1 MNDASKQAF
10 FSALRTLAGALGGY
24 FVGKGVMD
32 EATAAA
38 LGVLVM
44 IVAPLIWGMVEKFQ
58 NERKTEARVEV
69 ALNAGIRMADANEG
83 PTPAVAP
90 ASVKAVLATI
100 AEVLPPTHQS
110 PAKE

>member
-1 MNDASKQAF
+1 MNEASKQAF

-24 FVGKGVMD
+24 FVGKGYMD

-38 LGVLVM
+38 LGVLAM
-44 IVAPLIWGMVEKFQ
+44 IAAPLLWGMVEKFQ
-58 NERKTEARVEV
+58 SEKKTEAREAV
-69 ALNAGIRMADANEG
+69 ALNAGIRIADATEG

-90 ASVKAVLATI
+90 ASVKAVLAAT
-100 AEVLPPTHQS
+100 AEILPPPYQS

>member
-1 MNDASKQAF
+1 MNEASKQAF
-10 FSALRTLAGALGGY
+10 FSALRTVTAAAGGY

-44 IVAPLIWGMVEKFQ
+44 LAAPLIWGVLEKFQ
-58 NERKTEARVEV
+58 MERKAEAREAV
-69 ALNAGIRMADANEG
+69 ALNAGQRIADATEG

-90 ASVKAVLATI
+90 ASVKAVLAAA
-100 AEVLPPTHQS
+100 AETLPPQP